1 MMAISTPPSPLADLP
16 SVGVIGLGIIGSR
29 VSQCLRNA
37 GYPVF
42 CWSRTP
48 RPEMPGC
55 QLHPRAVAEQAQVV
69 QLFVRD
75 DSALAAAMQE
85 MHPVLTPVHVIM
97 NHATVSPE
105 AVHAAA
111 AVCADA
117 GAAFLDAPFTGS
129 KMAAEAGQLVYY
141 IGGEAAVLER
151 VRPVLQCSAKD
162 ILHLGAI
169 GEATVLKIASN
180 LISAVNVLALGE
192 AVDLVAGQDIPIE
205 KLAAALR
212 VNANFSPLM
221 DLKLKTLL
229 HQDFSP
235 HFSVGNMLKDARL
248 AQALAFSPT
257 PGLDA
262 AAESLQILA
271 DTDRAGL
278 DYAAMVLA
286 HDALDSL

>member
-1 MMAISTPPSPLADLP
+1 MTSSTSLSHLANLP

-29 VSQCLRNA
+29 VYEGLRKA
-37 GYPVF
+37 GYPVV

-48 RPEMPGC
+48 RTEVPGY
-55 QLHPRAVAEQAQVV
+55 QLNAGAVAERAQVV

-75 DSALAAAMQE
+75 DAALAAAMQD
-85 MHPVLTPVHVIM
+85 MRPLLTPGHVVM

-105 AVHAAA
+105 AVHSAA

-129 KMAAEAGQLVYY
+129 KLAAEAGQLVYY
-141 IGGEAAVLER
+141 IGGDEAVLER
-151 VRPVLQCSAKD
+151 VHPVLQCSAKD

-169 GEATVLKIASN
+169 GEAMVLKIASN
-180 LISAVNVLALGE
+180 LVSAVNVLALGE
-192 AVDLVAGQDIPIE
+192 AVNLVSGQDIPME

-212 VNANFSPLM
+212 VNANFSPLL

-235 HFSVGNMLKDARL
+235 HFSVGNMLKDVRL
-248 AQALAFSPT
+248 AQALAFLPT

-262 AAESLQILA
+262 AAEALQIVA
-271 DTDRAGL
+271 DADQADL

-286 HDALDSL
+286 HEAPDSL